1 MNYQINLLRSSK
13 KPVGNEPHFW
23 HALLLII
30 ICCTFEAL
38 PNKKISEDNTRIEF
52 YERRI
57 KKKVKRSYHLF
68 AIIWYKLPIFLN
80 TQRYKL
86 CKVSSNISSWL
97 LGGSEKKKKKEL
109 PFATFVLFSLFLK
122 HRNNFFTLQY
132 ESLQVTLKKKQNC
145 LQL

>member
-57 KKKVKRSYHLF
+57 KKKSRDP
-68 AIIWYKLPIFLN
+68 IIFLLSYDIN
-80 TQRYKL
+80 YQYFWTHNATNYAKFPLTFLPDYLEDQ
-86 CKVSSNISSWL
+86 
-97 LGGSEKKKKKEL
+97 KKKKKKNYLLQHLFCFLFFLNTE
-109 PFATFVLFSLFLK
+109 TIFSLFNMKVFKWL
-122 HRNNFFTLQY
+122 
-132 ESLQVTLKKKQNC
+132 
-145 LQL
+145 

>member
-13 KPVGNEPHFW
+13 KTVGNEPHFW

-57 KKKVKRSYHLF
+57 KKKSRDP
-68 AIIWYKLPIFLN
+68 IIFLLSYDLSYQYFWTHN
-80 TQRYKL
+80 AINYAKFPLTFLPDYLEDQ
-86 CKVSSNISSWL
+86 
-97 LGGSEKKKKKEL
+97 KKKKKKNYL
-109 PFATFVLFSLFLK
+109 LQHLFSLFLK